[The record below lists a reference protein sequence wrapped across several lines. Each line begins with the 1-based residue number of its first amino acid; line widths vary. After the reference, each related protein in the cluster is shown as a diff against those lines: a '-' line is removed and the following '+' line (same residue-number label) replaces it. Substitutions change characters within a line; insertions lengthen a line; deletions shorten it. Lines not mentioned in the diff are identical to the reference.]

1 MLTVGV
7 FLYPDAN
14 RRIYTVALCYGI
26 IYVIRIRMRIFIY
39 HSVGFLHC
47 PSHLLR
53 AMRRPTSRGMGKRN
67 PHAFFLYEYNITDV
81 KQADIGVL
89 SH

>member
-7 FLYPDAN
+7 FLYPAAN

-26 IYVIRIRMRIFIY
+26 IYVIRIRLWIFIY

-47 PSHLLR
+47 PSQQQGQCDGLR
-53 AMRRPTSRGMGKRN
+53 LGMDEAN
-67 PHAFFLYEYNITDV
+67 PHAFYFV
-81 KQADIGVL
+81 GV
-89 SH
+89 

>member
-1 MLTVGV
+1 MLKVGV
-7 FLYPDAN
+7 FLYAAAN

-47 PSHLLR
+47 PSQQQGQCEGLR
-53 AMRRPTSRGMGKRN
+53 LGMDEAN
-67 PHAFFLYEYNITDV
+67 PHAFYFV
-81 KQADIGVL
+81 GV
-89 SH
+89 

>member
-7 FLYPDAN
+7 FLYPAAN

-47 PSHLLR
+47 PSLSTR
-53 AMRRPTSRGMGKRN
+53 AMRRPSSGGMGKEN
-67 PHAFFLYEYNITDV
+67 PTFPFYRGLTEY
-81 KQADIGVL
+81 
-89 SH
+89 

>member
-7 FLYPDAN
+7 LYPAAN
-14 RRIYTVALCYGI
+14 SHIGTVVLGNGTMCGI
-26 IYVIRIRMRIFIY
+26 FVCGMIIY

>member
-7 FLYPDAN
+7 FLYPAAN

-39 HSVGFLHC
+39 HSVGFLQENATAKIMIIFETKA
-47 PSHLLR
+47 SLFNKIQINL
-53 AMRRPTSRGMGKRN
+53 
-67 PHAFFLYEYNITDV
+67 F
-81 KQADIGVL
+81 
-89 SH
+89 